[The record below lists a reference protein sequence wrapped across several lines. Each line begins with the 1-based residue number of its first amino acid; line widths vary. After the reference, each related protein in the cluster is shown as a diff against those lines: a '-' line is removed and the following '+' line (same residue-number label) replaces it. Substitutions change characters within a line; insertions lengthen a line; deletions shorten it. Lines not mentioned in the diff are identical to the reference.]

1 MCLNAYLDG
10 IFPLGKVSRPLLRL
24 QQSLLA
30 LVLAQA
36 SSDGTGLLRS
46 EVEGEVFLVLVEEAE
61 LCSLVGVDDCE
72 DLGDGLSDIM
82 AIDAEKL
89 VIRICE
95 MVFGV
100 LDRGPKSRDKIEWF
114 LTQKDTHIFVSF
126 DADPPAI
133 FCVRSWPSSVF
144 NSPSCFARSVLLLD
158 QSWPVL
164 TFDVDCRIVG

>member
-24 QQSLLA
+24 QQGLLA

-61 LCSLVGVDDCE
+61 LCSLVGVDNCE

-89 VIRICE
+89 VVHISRN
-95 MVFGV
+95 GV
-100 LDRGPKSRDKIEWF
+100 WGSGLSAQVSRQIEWH
-114 LTQKDTHIFVSF
+114 LTQEDTHIFVSF

-133 FCVRSWPSSVF
+133 FCVRS
-144 NSPSCFARSVLLLD
+144 
-158 QSWPVL
+158 
-164 TFDVDCRIVG
+164 